1 MREILINILDE
12 EKRIAF
18 LEDGQLDEY
27 YIEREEGEQLVGNIY
42 KGRVT
47 NVKSAIQAAFVDI
60 GLDKNGFLH
69 VSDVE
74 PDAALFREMEGEDKE
89 GESETEI
96 EAEEPAQNIPPSK
109 AQHKSSSITELLKEN
124 QEVLVQVMKGPIGTK
139 GVRLT
144 TNISIPGRHIVLLP
158 NTKLR
163 GVSRKIAD
171 REERMRLKKI
181 LHDLRLP
188 EDTGIIVRT
197 VAVGMTFRDIR
208 RELRHLLWTWK
219 RVQRR
224 MRITKTPGC
233 VHSELDLV
241 LRTTR
246 DSLTEYVTRMVVDSK
261 QEFKRVRKFISIF
274 LPKFKLRLELYEEPT
289 PLFEKYGIEKEIQKV
304 FNRKAW
310 LPSGGYIVVDPT
322 EALISIDV
330 NSGKYVN
337 TKDMEETAL
346 MTNLEAAEEIGRQ
359 LKLRNVGGIV
369 IIDFIDME
377 SSTHQKLVMK
387 ELKES
392 LSKDKAKINIYPFSK
407 LGVVELTR
415 QRVKESIARE
425 VFQAC
430 PYCHGYGRVK
440 SVETIMIEIKRKL
453 QQWVYSTKGREVTI
467 TAHNNVCKYINE
479 MNLLDK
485 WRRALGIRINMLE
498 DKNLHIEEYKIG

>member
-1 MREILINILDE
+1 MKEIIINILDE

-18 LEDGQLDEY
+18 LEDSKLDEF

-42 KGRVT
+42 KARVI
-47 NVKSAIQAAFVDI
+47 NIKNAIQAAFVDI
-60 GLDKNGFLH
+60 GIEKNGFLH

-74 PDAALFREMEGEDKE
+74 PDVALFKEMEGE
-89 GESETEI
+89 
-96 EAEEPAQNIPPSK
+96 EEVMPRELPSPAQMPKHESI
-109 AQHKSSSITELLKEN
+109 SSLLKEN

-158 NTKLR
+158 NTKLQ

-181 LHDLRLP
+181 LHELKLP
-188 EDTGIIVRT
+188 PEMGIIVRT
-197 VAVGMTFRDIR
+197 VANGISQKDLY
-208 RELRHLLWTWK
+208 REFRHLLWTWK
-219 RVQRR
+219 RIQRR
-224 MRITKTPGC
+224 IKITKTPGC

-241 LRTTR
+241 LRTVR
-246 DSLTEYVTRMVVDSK
+246 DSLTEYVTRVVVDSK
-261 QEFKRVRKFISIF
+261 REFKRIRKFVSIF
-274 LPKFKLRLELYEEPT
+274 LPKFKTRVELYDEIT
-289 PLFEKYGIEKEIQKV
+289 PIFEKHGIEKDLQKI
-304 FNRKAW
+304 FSRKVW
-310 LPSGGYIVVDPT
+310 LKSGGYIVIDQT

-346 MTNLEAAEEIGRQ
+346 MTNLEAAKEIGRQ
-359 LKLRNVGGIV
+359 LRLRNVGGIV
-369 IIDFIDME
+369 ILDFIDME
-377 SSTHQKLVMK
+377 SGTHQKLVMK
-387 ELKES
+387 ELKDS

-425 VFQAC
+425 VFQPC
-430 PYCHGYGRVK
+430 PYCHGDGRVK

-453 QQWVYSTKGREVTI
+453 QQWLQNTNAKSVTI
-467 TAHNNVCKYINE
+467 TAHPDVSLYIKE
-479 MNLLDK
+479 MNFPEK
-485 WRRALGIRINMLE
+485 WRKSLGVNILLGD
-498 DKNLHIEEYKIG
+498 DKSLHLEEYKIG